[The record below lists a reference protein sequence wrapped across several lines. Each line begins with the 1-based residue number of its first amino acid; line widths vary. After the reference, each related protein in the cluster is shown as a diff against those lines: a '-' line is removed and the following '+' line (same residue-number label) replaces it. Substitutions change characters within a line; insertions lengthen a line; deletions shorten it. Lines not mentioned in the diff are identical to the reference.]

1 MWFAVICNI
10 LKTAYFEIIVCV
22 FVRSSTTG
30 ALSVAVWCVCVC
42 VCVWA
47 YRTAGRAAFQTAAYV
62 TTPQICV
69 STFTA
74 RVMKN
79 KEEKSSSS
87 EIKQ

>member
-42 VCVWA
+42 VCVGGPTEQQDA
-47 YRTAGRAAFQTAAYV
+47 VGLSNSSLRHYAPGMCLYIHGTGY
-62 TTPQICV
+62 
-69 STFTA
+69 
-74 RVMKN
+74 
-79 KEEKSSSS
+79 EE
-87 EIKQ
+87 